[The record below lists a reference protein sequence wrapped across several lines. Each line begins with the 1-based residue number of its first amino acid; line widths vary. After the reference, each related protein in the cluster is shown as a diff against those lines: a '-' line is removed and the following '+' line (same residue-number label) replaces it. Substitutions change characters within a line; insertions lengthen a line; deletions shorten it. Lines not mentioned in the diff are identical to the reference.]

1 MQSYDVLYPCQVAM
15 LNNAKTTIDPF
26 VSHATRS
33 YDCKVIEKRSCI
45 STDIPET
52 SKESCTLEKALKR
65 VIFREMCEECPYRIE
80 LVKEV
85 KYGSI
90 KD

>member
-1 MQSYDVLYPCQVAM
+1 MQSCDVLYPCQVAM
-15 LNNAKTTIDPF
+15 LNNAKTTIGPL
-26 VSHATRS
+26 VSHAIRS
-33 YDCKVIEKRSCI
+33 YDCKVIEKRSRI
-45 STDIPET
+45 SIDIPET
-52 SKESCTLEKALKR
+52 SKESCTLEKTLKR
-65 VIFREMCEECPYRIE
+65 VIFRKMCTECPYRIE

>member
-1 MQSYDVLYPCQVAM
+1 MQSCDVLYPCQVAM
-15 LNNAKTTIDPF
+15 LNNAKTIIDPL

-33 YDCKVIEKRSCI
+33 YDCKVVEKRSCI
-45 STDIPET
+45 RADVPVTP
-52 SKESCTLEKALKR
+52 KESCTLEKTLKR
-65 VIFREMCEECPYRIE
+65 VVLQEMCAECPYRIE